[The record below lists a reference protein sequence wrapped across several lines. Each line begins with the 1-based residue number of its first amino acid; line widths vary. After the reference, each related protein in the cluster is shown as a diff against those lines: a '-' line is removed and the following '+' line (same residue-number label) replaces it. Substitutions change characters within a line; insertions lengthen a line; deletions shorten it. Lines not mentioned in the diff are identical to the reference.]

1 MVVKYIYIADDETE
15 FTDKQDFLDYEK
27 FCEKFKNIHPKLMS
41 YGHREFWKDGKLVY
55 RLSNVVS
62 PSEIPDIWRKF
73 LQLTLEFVDRFLP
86 SSKKL
91 IERITG
97 TITEP
102 TWENFGRYP
111 INIFK
116 DIDDEEYKDWSCVL
130 VTYLIVSS
138 LDPKTGDLY
147 YNRFFYGKTN

>member
-1 MVVKYIYIADDETE
+1 MVIKYIYVADDGTE
-15 FTDKQDFLDYEK
+15 FTDKQDCLDYEGFCKK
-27 FCEKFKNIHPKLMS
+27 FIDIHPKLMS
-41 YGHREFWKDGKLVY
+41 YDHREFLKDVKLVPMF
-55 RLSNVVS
+55 SSVVS
-62 PSEIPDIWRKF
+62 PSEIPEIWGKF

-91 IERITG
+91 VERITG

-111 INIFK
+111 INVFR
-116 DIDDEEYKDWSCVL
+116 DIDGEGWPCVL
-130 VTYLIVSS
+130 RAYYIVSS